1 MNRFLLW
8 LWVLVCGVAMCGC
21 PGDVDDDDSAGDD
34 DDVVGDDDDDDVTGD
49 DDDTG
54 GSPCEDFALAAAE
67 VDPDRMM
74 ETMEYLTSFPRRD
87 GFAEQDQIL
96 DELAT
101 QIEDFGLDVDFHQ
114 YAHAGANHRNLIATV
129 PVDADLA
136 PEVPHLVIGAHVD
149 STSENGAQLAPGA
162 DDNASGVAAVL
173 ETIRILSQCDLDTR
187 IDFVFF
193 TNEEIGTV
201 GSEAYAA
208 DAVAADEDITGMIAV
223 DMVAFG
229 PPGEDLDVA
238 TKTAMSWLAAGFL
251 EGVEAY
257 TGTQTV
263 ARIDDHC
270 G

>member
-1 MNRFLLW
+1 MIRMSLW
-8 LWVLVCGVAMCGC
+8 SWVLVVGLALGGC
-21 PGDVDDDDSAGDD
+21 PEDTTDDDSAGDD
-34 DDVVGDDDDDDVTGD
+34 DDVVGDDDDVVGD
-49 DDDTG
+49 DDDTV
-54 GSPCEDFALAAAE
+54 GSPCEDIALAAAQ
-67 VDPDRMM
+67 VDSDRMM
-74 ETMEYLTSFPRRD
+74 ETLEYLTSFPRRD
-87 GFAEQDQIL
+87 GFTEQDEIL
-96 DELAT
+96 DELAV
-101 QIEDFGLDVDFHQ
+101 QIEGFGLEVDFHQ
-114 YAHAGANHRNLIATV
+114 YAHAGANHRNLVTTV

-136 PEVPHLVIGAHVD
+136 PEVPHLIIGAHVD
-149 STSENGAQLAPGA
+149 STSEPGAQLAPGA
-162 DDNASGVAAVL
+162 DDNASGVSAVL
-173 ETIRILSQCDLDTR
+173 ETLRILAQCDLDTR

-208 DAVAADEDITGMIAV
+208 DAVAAEEDIVAMIAV
-223 DMVAFG
+223 DMVAYG

-251 EGVEAY
+251 EGVETY